1 LSKIS
6 EAREGY
12 TPRTARV
19 TVCLDNAVSDERDAL
34 MGRIREVGAE
44 ISKAEKSNRAD
55 ERLTRKTKADKLR
68 DDLKQLR
75 EDLAALEDRERE
87 HMHTLQFTKLKG
99 LQWADLTAIFP
110 PREKVPF
117 DMQLGY
123 NHHAAA
129 IAAAKT
135 NAVELVSGKPTTL
148 DDDDWSTLLDLGSGW
163 DVENIVQT
171 VLDLNVLHGSRAVAR
186 LKKD

>member
-1 LSKIS
+1 MSKIS

-34 MGRIREVGAE
+34 MRRIRETAAE
-44 ISKAEKSNRAD
+44 VDAVAKANRAD

-68 DDLKQLR
+68 EDLKQLR
-75 EDLAALEDRERE
+75 EELAALEDRERE

-99 LQWADLTAIFP
+99 LEWADLTAIYP
-110 PREKVPF
+110 PRQNVPF
-117 DMQLGY
+117 DMELGY

-129 IAAAKT
+129 LAAAKK
-135 NAVELVSGKPTTL
+135 NGVALVDGKPVAL
-148 DDDDWSTLLDLGSGW
+148 DDDDWSTILEIGSGW
-163 DVENIVQT
+163 DVENITTT

-186 LKKD
+186 LKKG